1 MMSHPQVPD
10 SRDAILVAAQRLFV
24 DRGYRGISMRE
35 IADAVGMTK
44 AALYYYFRDKE
55 ELFVAIL
62 DSVLHELSALVDAQR
77 ATSASSR
84 AQIEAIVRQIMV
96 LPVERRAGLRL
107 ASQELSNLD
116 AATRQQFVERYH
128 TQFIGRITLILAGGI
143 QRGEFKPVDA
153 GVATWA
159 LLGMMYPYLHTAPVP
174 GALPA
179 EALIQQIL
187 LIFFDG
193 LQANL

>member
-1 MMSHPQVPD
+1 MSHPQVPD
-10 SRDAILVAAQRLFV
+10 SRDAILAAAQRLFV

-35 IADAVGMTK
+35 IANAVGMTK

-62 DSVLHELSALVDAQR
+62 DSVLHELSALVDGQR
-77 ATSASSR
+77 ATGATSR
-84 AQIEAIVRQIMV
+84 AQIEAIVRQIML

-128 TQFIGRITLILAGGI
+128 AQFIGRITLILADGI
-143 QRGEFKPVDA
+143 QRGEFKTVDA

-159 LLGMMYPYLHTAPVP
+159 LLGMMYPHLHTAPVP
-174 GALPA
+174 GVLPT
-179 EALIQQIL
+179 ETLIQQL
-187 LIFFDG
+187 LMIFFDG
-193 LQANL
+193 IQHTL